1 MVLRMRIEI
10 EMAKSMLRIVWAQQE
25 LKAPK
30 ECRGCKEILEL
41 RVRPER
47 LVLRV
52 SKETKVIPVLREL
65 RALKD
70 WPGQPAL
77 LEPRVR
83 WDHKDFKV

>member
-1 MVLRMRIEI
+1 MRIEI
-10 EMAKSMLRIVWAQQE
+10 ETDKWMLMTVWAPLE

-70 WPGQPAL
+70 
-77 LEPRVR
+77 
-83 WDHKDFKV
+83 